1 MAMTP
6 RFSMADDSGGEP
18 SATTAT
24 TARDLAPMTSR
35 LVCLDGE
42 LPVSKLHRCLLSS
55 DSSNNY
61 NIATVDITADLARL
75 RSHNSCLATGPPVCP
90 CNVPCLIVCTDN
102 PLLVVAALSWLD
114 DDVCTLSTLFLFLPA
129 HAHLHAHEAMLGQ
142 RGCTHR

>member
-1 MAMTP
+1 
-6 RFSMADDSGGEP
+6 
-18 SATTAT
+18 
-24 TARDLAPMTSR
+24 MTSR

-114 DDVCTLSTLFLFLPA
+114 DDVCPSYILLPLSRRSSCSSPHMPTS
-129 HAHLHAHEAMLGQ
+129 MLMKL
-142 RGCTHR
+142 C